1 VASAAVR
8 LAADAGLDRPAWQL
22 GWTLGRYL
30 HRSGYWQEWLATL
43 RTALAAA
50 GHAADLAGQA
60 YVHRDL
66 GGALTC
72 LGYGQDADTH
82 LRLALRLYQRL
93 GDRAGQAH
101 ALLYLGKM
109 LEELQGRPRAALR
122 YVLRA
127 LELFRAAGHRAGQA
141 NAISNAGWCRSVL
154 GEHEEALACYQ
165 RALALHREIDNRDGE
180 CFTWDCLGN
189 TYYRLQR
196 HDQAVT
202 CFRQSARLFRELGN
216 QPELAAALTHLG
228 DSLHAAGHPGD
239 ARAAWQEAH
248 LILDGLH
255 DPSAGQILARLS
267 RLRAA

>member
-1 VASAAVR
+1 
-8 LAADAGLDRPAWQL
+8 
-22 GWTLGRYL
+22 
-30 HRSGYWQEWLATL
+30 
-43 RTALAAA
+43 
-50 GHAADLAGQA
+50 
-60 YVHRDL
+60 
-66 GGALTC
+66 
-72 LGYGQDADTH
+72 
-82 LRLALRLYQRL
+82 
-93 GDRAGQAH
+93 
-101 ALLYLGKM
+101 
-109 LEELQGRPRAALR
+109 
-122 YVLRA
+122 
-127 LELFRAAGHRAGQA
+127 
-141 NAISNAGWCRSVL
+141 VL